1 MGLSSPHGGSRRNP
15 IRNRGPLQYRVDSA
29 FASGKPAP
37 LALLVV
43 EKTCHKAH
51 HCGILRLRLTPRNG
65 IHLNGFPSPMNPNT
79 THRSASRP
87 HERWFYTIASITL
100 LAFTLIGF
108 RMFYLQGNAFPG
120 RPLPPPIRPL
130 LITHGVL
137 MTAWMVLSSIQP
149 LLVAMHR
156 KRVHMMLGRFGAL
169 LAAALVVV
177 GLCVGIEATK
187 VTPPD
192 LQRFG
197 LVTKQFLAVPVGSI
211 VLFGGFVL
219 AGVLNRRRPEIHRP
233 MMLLASLSILSAAL
247 ARIPVLNQWYVGTR
261 LETFFTAFLVMVL
274 LGMLL
279 LAIKLFLTR
288 KFDRWFAAGFT
299 LLTASSVGISLG
311 ARTQVWDQ
319 ISSFLLR

>member
-1 MGLSSPHGGSRRNP
+1 M
-15 IRNRGPLQYRVDSA
+15 
-29 FASGKPAP
+29 
-37 LALLVV
+37 
-43 EKTCHKAH
+43 
-51 HCGILRLRLTPRNG
+51 PRNG
-65 IHLNGFPSPMNPNT
+65 TLDIGFPSRMNPNT
-79 THRSASRP
+79 TPRSSSRP
-87 HERWFYTIASITL
+87 HERWFYTIAAITL
-100 LAFTLIGF
+100 LGFTLIGF

-137 MTAWMVLSSIQP
+137 MTAWMVLSVIQP
-149 LLVAMHR
+149 LLVATRR

-177 GLCVGIEATK
+177 GLRVGIEATR

-219 AGVLNRRRPEIHRP
+219 AGVLYRRRPEIHRP

-279 LAIKLFLTR
+279 VAIKLLLTR
-288 KFDRWFAAGFT
+288 KFDRWFATGFT
-299 LLTASSVGISLG
+299 LLTASSVIISLG
-311 ARTQVWDQ
+311 ARTQIWDQ